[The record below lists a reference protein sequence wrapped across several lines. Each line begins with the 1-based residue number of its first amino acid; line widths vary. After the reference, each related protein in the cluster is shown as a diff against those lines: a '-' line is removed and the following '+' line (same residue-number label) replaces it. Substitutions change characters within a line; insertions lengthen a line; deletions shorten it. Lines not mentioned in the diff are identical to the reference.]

1 MSCATLRPSLNL
13 HRSLFNRFHKKKSIF
28 DLLFTNLTVAVAY
41 ENQSDDDFF

>member
-13 HRSLFNRFHKKKSIF
+13 HRSLFNRFHKKQSIF
-28 DLLFTNLTVAVAY
+28 DHLTVAVAY

>member
-13 HRSLFNRFHKKKSIF
+13 HRSLFNRFHKKSIF
-28 DLLFTNLTVAVAY
+28 DHLTVAVAY